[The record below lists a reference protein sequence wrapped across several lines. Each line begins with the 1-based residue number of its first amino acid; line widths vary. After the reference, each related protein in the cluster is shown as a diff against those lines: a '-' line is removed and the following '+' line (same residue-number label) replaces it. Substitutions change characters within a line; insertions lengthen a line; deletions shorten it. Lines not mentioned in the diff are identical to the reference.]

1 MSSTDIFHSKSDRHL
16 PNSAF
21 ITVFGVLMVVTA
33 LLFVRVYGELEFC
46 FSTLKIMLIIGI
58 NIMALVITCGGG
70 PNHTAIG
77 FSYWSNP
84 GPFVQYIGVSGS
96 LGRYLGFWRTFK
108 NARYH

>member
-1 MSSTDIFHSKSDRHL
+1 
-16 PNSAF
+16 
-21 ITVFGVLMVVTA
+21 MVVTA